1 MDLASTDKGNQL
13 MLNCQEKLL
22 NDEETEPVPRTDT
35 GGRGE
40 HPKVCEANHVKELGK
55 MTP

>member
-22 NDEETEPVPRTDT
+22 SVEGTEPVPRTDT
-35 GGRGE
+35 GGQGE